1 MEELN
6 VVYKLQRY
14 LKQAIEDCKDTIM
27 SGVDSLEKY
36 QYLVG
41 KVQAFEQ
48 TLQEISN
55 LLDNKEQKD
64 EEGTVIDLNTRGPKT

>member
-1 MEELN
+1 MEEFN

-14 LKQAIEDCKDTIM
+14 LKQSIEDCKDTIM

-55 LLDNKEQKD
+55 LLDNKERND
-64 EEGTVIDLNTRGPKT
+64 DRS

>member
-1 MEELN
+1 MEEFN
-6 VVYKLQRY
+6 VVYKLQRH
-14 LKQAIEDCKDTIM
+14 LKQVIEDCKDTIM

-36 QYLVG
+36 QYLIG

-55 LLDNKEQKD
+55 LLDNKERNSD
-64 EEGTVIDLNTRGPKT
+64 D